1 MEQELAFG
9 WTDGVHPDDLDRF
22 LAIYSSSAHIQRSY
36 RIAYRLRRS
45 DGEYRWV
52 LDDGV
57 PRIDPRGDFLGYVG
71 SCVDITDVRKAQ
83 EEAFVRERVQSL
95 RVLAGGIAHDFTNLM
110 GAILAEAEVAE
121 EGIAQGSC
129 ACEEIRTIKTVAK
142 RAVEMARELM
152 IYAGRDKGNLELL
165 DLSQLVGDMAE
176 LLKTSI
182 SKNCVLKSDLPKNLP
197 AVWGNPTHIRQVVMN
212 LIINGSGAI
221 GERGGAIH
229 IRTSRVTKEQSSD
242 TEGPHTLPEGD
253 YVKLEV
259 SDTGCG
265 MTDEQRTQIF
275 DPIFTT
281 KGAGHG
287 LGLAVVQEIV
297 QSHGGIINVI
307 SAPGLGATFKIFFPC
322 EQSQAS

>member
-1 MEQELAFG
+1 M
-9 WTDGVHPDDLDRF
+9 
-22 LAIYSSSAHIQRSY
+22 
-36 RIAYRLRRS
+36 
-45 DGEYRWV
+45 
-52 LDDGV
+52 
-57 PRIDPRGDFLGYVG
+57 
-71 SCVDITDVRKAQ
+71 
-83 EEAFVRERVQSL
+83 
-95 RVLAGGIAHDFTNLM
+95 LAGGIAHDFTNLM
-110 GAILAEAEVAE
+110 GAILAAAEVAE
-121 EGIAQGSC
+121 EGIAQGSS
-129 ACEEIRTIKTVAK
+129 ACEDIRIIKTVAK

-152 IYAGRDKGNLELL
+152 IYAGQDKGNLELL
-165 DLSQLVGDMAE
+165 DLSQLVDDMTE
-176 LLKTSI
+176 ILKTSI

-197 AVWGNPTHIRQVVMN
+197 AIWGNPTHIRQVVMN

-242 TEGPHTLPEGD
+242 TEGPHMLPEGD

-297 QSHGGIINVI
+297 QSHGGVINVM

-322 EQSQAS
+322 EQRQAS